1 MGGKEVIMNI
11 DNLWDNFLE
20 KIKSRISSLSYD
32 TWFKNTKLVSMDN
45 NVVKVLV
52 DSPLQKKSLQ
62 ETWYQ
67 TICDVFSEITNTS
80 FDFEFVF
87 EDEVKTNVN
96 IAVENIGVPLNTPEK
111 SNLNNKY
118 TFDSFIVGDSN
129 KFAYMAAV
137 SVAENPGKTYNPL
150 FLYGNSGL
158 GKTHLMHAIGNYII
172 ENSNKKVLYVTS
184 EQFISDF
191 LNLNKKDE
199 SGTNFNYIDS
209 FKNKYRGVDVLI
221 IDDIQFLGGATQT
234 QQEFFNTFNNLY
246 DDNKQIIISSDRS
259 PDDLKKLEDRL
270 RTRFNWGLSVNIYP
284 PDYEMRV
291 EILRKKIIGQHLLI
305 NISDEVIEYIA
316 NNCDSDVRQLEGA
329 LTRVIAYATM
339 FNTSDINLNLAIDAL
354 KDYLSKSSFVKNNI
368 QKIQQVVAEY
378 YNITVEDLKSKKRK
392 ASIAFP
398 RQVAIY
404 LCRTLTDES
413 FPKIGIQFG
422 GRDHST
428 VMHSVDKIETEIK
441 TNPQF
446 KDIIEA
452 LTLKIK

>member
-1 MGGKEVIMNI
+1 MNI
-11 DNLWDNFLE
+11 DILWDNFLE
-20 KIKSRISSLSYD
+20 KIKPKISSLSYD
-32 TWFKNTKLVSMDN
+32 TWFKTTKLVSLDN
-45 NVVKVLV
+45 NIAKVLV
-52 DSPLQKKSLQ
+52 ESPLQKKSLQ
-62 ETWYQ
+62 ETWYP
-67 TICDVFSEITNTS
+67 TICEVFSEITNTS

-87 EDEVKTNVN
+87 EDEVKENTN
-96 IAVENIGVPLNTPEK
+96 ITVENIGVPLNSAEK
-111 SNLNNKY
+111 SNLNPKY
-118 TFDSFIVGDSN
+118 TFESFIVGDSN

-158 GKTHLMHAIGNYII
+158 GKTHLMHAIGNFII

-191 LNLNKKDE
+191 LNINKKDDT
-199 SGTNFNYIDS
+199 GTNYNYVDS

-284 PDYEMRV
+284 PEYEMRV
-291 EILRKKIIGQHLLI
+291 EILKKKIIGQNMAGAL
-305 NISDEVIEYIA
+305 DDDVIAYIA

-368 QKIQQVVAEY
+368 QKIQQIVAEY

-392 ASIAFP
+392 NSIAFP
-398 RQVAIY
+398 RQIAIY
-404 LCRTLTDES
+404 LCRTMTDES

-428 VMHSVDKIETEIK
+428 IMHSVDKIDNEIK

-446 KDIIEA
+446 KDIIDS
-452 LTLKIK
+452 LKSKIK

>member
-1 MGGKEVIMNI
+1 MNI

-20 KIKSRISSLSYD
+20 KIKPKISSLSYD
-32 TWFKNTKLVSMDN
+32 TWFKNTKLVSLDG
-45 NVVKVLV
+45 NVAKILV
-52 DSPLQKKSLQ
+52 DSPLQKKSLK

-67 TICDVFSEITNTS
+67 TISDVFSEITNTS

-87 EDEVKTNVN
+87 EDEVKENVN
-96 IAVENIGVPLNTPEK
+96 IPVENIGVPLNTPEK
-111 SNLNNKY
+111 SNLNPKY
-118 TFDSFIVGDSN
+118 TFDSFITGDSN

-150 FLYGNSGL
+150 FIYGSSGL
-158 GKTHLMHAIGNYII
+158 GKTHLMHAIGNFII

-191 LNLNKKDE
+191 LNINKKDE
-199 SGTNFNYIDS
+199 NGTNFSYVDS
-209 FKNKYRGVDVLI
+209 FKTKYRGVDVLI

-284 PDYEMRV
+284 PEYEMRV
-291 EILRKKIIGQHLLI
+291 EILKKKIIGQ
-305 NISDEVIEYIA
+305 NMEGKVSNDVIAYIA

-329 LTRVIAYATM
+329 LTRVVAYATM
-339 FNTSDINLNLAIDAL
+339 FNIGDIDLNLAIEAL
-354 KDYLSKSSFVKNNI
+354 KDYLSKSSFATNNI
-368 QKIQQVVAEY
+368 QKIQQVVADY
-378 YNITVEDLKSKKRK
+378 YNITVDDLKSKKRK
-392 ASIAFP
+392 KEIAFP

-404 LCRTLTDES
+404 LCRKLTDES
-413 FPKIGIQFG
+413 FPKIGIHFG

-428 VMHSVDKIETEIK
+428 VMHSVDRVDIELK
-441 TNPQF
+441 VHPQF
-446 KDIIEA
+446 KSIID
-452 LTLKIK
+452 TLKSKIK

>member
-1 MGGKEVIMNI
+1 MNI
-11 DNLWDNFLE
+11 DNLWANFLE
-20 KIKSRISSLSYD
+20 KIKPKISSLSYD
-32 TWFKNTKLVSMDN
+32 TWFKNTKLVSLDE
-45 NVVKVLV
+45 NVAKILV
-52 DSPLQKKSLQ
+52 DSPLQKKSLE

-67 TICDVFSEITNTS
+67 TISDVFSEITNTS

-87 EDEVKTNVN
+87 ESDIKAKEN
-96 IAVENIGVPLNTPEK
+96 IPVENIGVPLNTPER
-111 SNLNNKY
+111 SNLNPKY

-172 ENSNKKVLYVTS
+172 ESSNKKVLYVTS

-209 FKNKYRGVDVLI
+209 FKSKYRGIDVLI

-234 QQEFFNTFNNLY
+234 QQEFFNTFNKLY

-284 PDYEMRV
+284 PEYEMRV
-291 EILRKKIIGQHLLI
+291 EILKKKIIGQ
-305 NISDEVIEYIA
+305 NMVGTISDDVIAYIA

-392 ASIAFP
+392 AEIAFP

-428 VMHSVDKIETEIK
+428 VMHSVDKIDSELK

-446 KDIIEA
+446 KDIIDA
-452 LTLKIK
+452 LKSKMK

>member
-1 MGGKEVIMNI
+1 MNLN
-11 DNLWDNFLE
+11 DLWDNFLE
-20 KIKSRISSLSYD
+20 QLKTKISSLSFD
-32 TWFKNTKLVSMDN
+32 TWFKNTKLLSLDN
-45 NVVKVLV
+45 NTAKILV
-52 DSPLQKKSLQ
+52 DSPLQKKSLE
-62 ETWYQ
+62 ETWYK
-67 TICDVFSEITNTS
+67 TIEEVFNKITNTC
-80 FDFEFVF
+80 FDFMFVF
-87 EDEVKTNVN
+87 QDEINNNINVP
-96 IAVENIGVPLNTPEK
+96 VENIGVPLNSAEK
-111 SNLNNKY
+111 SNLNSKY

-150 FLYGNSGL
+150 FIYGSSGL

-191 LNLNKKDE
+191 LNINKRDE
-199 SGTNFNYIDS
+199 SGTNFSYIDS

-284 PDYEMRV
+284 PDYEMRIQ
-291 EILRKKIIGQHLLI
+291 ILRKKIISQNMESTI
-305 NISDEVIEYIA
+305 NDDVIAYIA

-339 FNTSDINLNLAIDAL
+339 FNTSEINLGLAIDAL
-354 KDYLSKSSFVKNNI
+354 KDYLSKSSFIKNNI
-368 QKIQQVVAEY
+368 QKIQQVVADY
-378 YNITVEDLKSKKRK
+378 YNISVEDLKSKKRK
-392 ASIAFP
+392 ASITFP

-404 LCRTLTDES
+404 LCRTTTDES

-428 VMHSVDKIETEIK
+428 IMHSVDKIEKEIK
-441 TNPQF
+441 NNGEF
-446 KDIIEA
+446 KIIID
-452 LTLKIK
+452 TIKKKL

>member
-20 KIKSRISSLSYD
+20 KIKPKISSLSYD
-32 TWFKNTKLVSMDN
+32 TWFKNTKLVSLDS
-45 NVVKVLV
+45 NVAKILV

-67 TICDVFSEITNTS
+67 TISDVFSEITNTS

-87 EDEVKTNVN
+87 EDEVSNNVN
-96 IAVENIGVPLNTPEK
+96 IPVENIGVPLNTPEK
-111 SNLNNKY
+111 SNLNEKY
-118 TFDSFIVGDSN
+118 TFDSFIVGESN

-158 GKTHLMHAIGNYII
+158 GKTHLMHAIGNFII
-172 ENSNKKVLYVTS
+172 ENTNKKVLYVTS

-199 SGTNFNYIDS
+199 SGTNFSYIDS

-291 EILRKKIIGQHLLI
+291 EILKKKIIGQNMESTI
-305 NISDEVIEYIA
+305 NEDVIAYIA

-339 FNTSDINLNLAIDAL
+339 FNTSNININLAIDAL

-398 RQVAIY
+398 RQIAIY
-404 LCRTLTDES
+404 LCRTMTDES

-446 KDIIEA
+446 KSIIDA
-452 LTLKIK
+452 LKSKL

>member
-1 MGGKEVIMNI
+1 MDI
-11 DNLWDNFLE
+11 DNLWENFLE
-20 KIKSRISSLSYD
+20 KIKPKISSLSFD
-32 TWFKNTKLVSMDN
+32 TWFKNTKLVSIDN
-45 NVVKVLV
+45 NVVKILV

-87 EDEVKTNVN
+87 EDEVKDNNN
-96 IAVENIGVPLNTPEK
+96 IFVENLGVPLNTPEK
-111 SNLNNKY
+111 SNLNSKY
-118 TFDSFIVGDSN
+118 TFDSFIVGESN

-199 SGTNFNYIDS
+199 TGTNFNYIDS
-209 FKNKYRGVDVLI
+209 FKNKYRMVDVLI

-284 PDYEMRV
+284 PEYEMRV
-291 EILRKKIIGQHLLI
+291 EILQKKIIGQ
-305 NISDEVIEYIA
+305 NMAGMISDDVISYIA

-339 FNTSDINLNLAIDAL
+339 FNANSINLNLAIDAL

-392 ASIAFP
+392 AEIAFP
-398 RQVAIY
+398 RQIAIY

-428 VMHSVDKIETEIK
+428 VMHSVDKIENEIK
-441 TNPQF
+441 TNSQF
-446 KDIIEA
+446 KSIIES
-452 LTLKIK
+452 LKSKIK

>member
-1 MGGKEVIMNI
+1 MNI

-20 KIKSRISSLSYD
+20 KIKPKISSLSYD
-32 TWFKNTKLVSMDN
+32 TWFKNTKLVSLDE
-45 NVVKVLV
+45 NVAKILV
-52 DSPLQKKSLQ
+52 DSPLQKKSLE

-67 TICDVFSEITNTS
+67 TISDVFSEITNTS

-87 EDEVKTNVN
+87 ESDIKAKEN
-96 IAVENIGVPLNTPEK
+96 IPVENIGVPLNTPER
-111 SNLNNKY
+111 SNLNPKY

-172 ENSNKKVLYVTS
+172 ESSNKKVLYVTS

-209 FKNKYRGVDVLI
+209 FKSKYRGIDVLI

-234 QQEFFNTFNNLY
+234 QQEFFNTFNKLY

-284 PDYEMRV
+284 PEYEMRV
-291 EILRKKIIGQHLLI
+291 EILKKKIIGQ
-305 NISDEVIEYIA
+305 NMVGTISDDVIAYIA

-392 ASIAFP
+392 AEIAFP

-428 VMHSVDKIETEIK
+428 VMHSVDKIDSELK

-446 KDIIEA
+446 KDIIDA
-452 LTLKIK
+452 LKSKIK

>member
-1 MGGKEVIMNI
+1 MNI
-11 DNLWDNFLE
+11 DILWDNFLE
-20 KIKSRISSLSYD
+20 KIKPKISKLSFD
-32 TWFKNTKLVSMDN
+32 TWFKDTKLVSLDN
-45 NVVKVLV
+45 NVAKILV

-62 ETWYQ
+62 ETWYK
-67 TICDVFSEITNTS
+67 TISEVFSEITNTS

-87 EDEVKTNVN
+87 EDEIKSN
-96 IAVENIGVPLNTPEK
+96 ITIPVENIGVPTNTPEK
-111 SNLNNKY
+111 SNLNSKY
-118 TFDSFIVGDSN
+118 TFDSFIVGESN

-158 GKTHLMHAIGNYII
+158 GKTHLMHAIGNFII

-191 LNLNKKDE
+191 LNINKKDD

-284 PDYEMRV
+284 PEYEMRV
-291 EILRKKIIGQHLLI
+291 EILQKKILGQ
-305 NISDEVIEYIA
+305 NMAGAISDDVIAYIA

-392 ASIAFP
+392 ATIAFP
-398 RQVAIY
+398 RQIAIY
-404 LCRTLTDES
+404 LCRTMTDES

-446 KDIIEA
+446 KSIIDA
-452 LTLKIK
+452 LKSKIS

>member
-1 MGGKEVIMNI
+1 MNI

-32 TWFKNTKLVSMDN
+32 TWFKNTKLLSLDN
-45 NVVKVLV
+45 NVAKILV

-67 TICDVFSEITNTS
+67 TISDVFSEITNTS
-80 FDFEFVF
+80 FDFDFVF
-87 EDEVKTNVN
+87 EDEIENNSN
-96 IAVENIGVPLNTPEK
+96 IDIQNIGVPLNTPEK
-111 SNLNNKY
+111 SNLNSKY

-158 GKTHLMHAIGNYII
+158 GKTHLMHAIGNFII

-209 FKNKYRGVDVLI
+209 FKNKYRAVDVLI

-291 EILRKKIIGQHLLI
+291 QILRKKILGQNMEGTI
-305 NISDEVIEYIA
+305 NDDVISYIA
-316 NNCDSDVRQLEGA
+316 NNCESDVRQLEGA

-339 FNTSDINLNLAIDAL
+339 FNTNEINLSLAIDAL
-354 KDYLSKSSFVKNNI
+354 KDYLSKSSFTKNNI
-368 QKIQQVVAEY
+368 QKIQQVVADY
-378 YNITVEDLKSKKRK
+378 YNITVDDLKSKKRK

-428 VMHSVDKIETEIK
+428 IMHSVDKISTEI
-441 TNPQF
+441 NNNNQF
-446 KDIIEA
+446 KSIIEE
-452 LTLKIK
+452 LKKKI

>member
-1 MGGKEVIMNI
+1 MNI
-11 DNLWDNFLE
+11 DNIWDTFLE
-20 KIKSRISSLSYD
+20 KIKPKVSSLSYD
-32 TWFKNTKLVSMDN
+32 TWFKNTKLVSLDN
-45 NVVKVLV
+45 NVAKILV

-67 TICDVFSEITNTS
+67 TISDVFSEITNTS
-80 FDFEFVF
+80 FDFQFVF
-87 EDEVKTNVN
+87 EDEIKTNNN
-96 IAVENIGVPLNTPEK
+96 IEIENIGVPINSPQK
-111 SNLNNKY
+111 SNLNAQY

-172 ENSNKKVLYVTS
+172 ENSNKKVLYVTC

-191 LNLNKKDE
+191 LNINKKDE
-199 SGTNFNYIDS
+199 TGTNFNYIDS

-221 IDDIQFLGGATQT
+221 IDDIEFLSGATKT

-284 PDYEMRV
+284 PDYEMRIN
-291 EILRKKIIGQHLLI
+291 ILRKKIVGQNLSFT
-305 NISDEVIEYIA
+305 ISEDVIEYIA
-316 NNCDSDVRQLEGA
+316 NNCDSDVRQLEGC
-329 LTRVIAYATM
+329 LTRITAYATM
-339 FNTSDINLNLAIDAL
+339 FNPFNIDLNLAMEAL
-354 KDYLSKSSFVKNNI
+354 KDYLSKGSFTKNNI

-378 YNITVEDLKSKKRK
+378 YNITVDDLKSKKRK
-392 ASIAFP
+392 ASITFP

-404 LCRTLTDES
+404 LSRNLTDES
-413 FPKIGIQFG
+413 LPKIGIQFG

-428 VMHSVDKIETEIK
+428 IMHSISKIDNEIK
-441 TNPQF
+441 INFQF
-446 KDIIEA
+446 KDIIEE
-452 LTLKIK
+452 LKKKI

>member
-1 MGGKEVIMNI
+1 MNI

-20 KIKSRISSLSYD
+20 KIKPRISSLSYD
-32 TWFKNTKLVSMDN
+32 TWFKNTKLVSLDN
-45 NVVKVLV
+45 NVAKILV

-67 TICDVFSEITNTS
+67 TISDVFSEITNTS

-87 EDEVKTNVN
+87 EDEVN
-96 IAVENIGVPLNTPEK
+96 INMNIPVENIGVPLNTPEK
-111 SNLNNKY
+111 SNLNPKY
-118 TFDSFIVGDSN
+118 TFDSFITGDSN

-158 GKTHLMHAIGNYII
+158 GKTHLMHAIGNFII

-199 SGTNFNYIDS
+199 TGTNFNYIDS

-291 EILRKKIIGQHLLI
+291 EILRKKIIGQNMDGTI
-305 NISDEVIEYIA
+305 NDDVIAYIA
-316 NNCDSDVRQLEGA
+316 NNCESDVRQLEGA

-339 FNTSDINLNLAIDAL
+339 FNTRDINLTLAIDAL
-354 KDYLSKSSFVKNNI
+354 KDYLSKSSFTKNNI
-368 QKIQQVVAEY
+368 QKIQQVVSEY

-404 LCRTLTDES
+404 LCRTMTDES

-428 VMHSVDKIETEIK
+428 VMHSVDKIDNEIK

-446 KDIIEA
+446 KTIIDA
-452 LTLKIK
+452 LKSKI

>member
-1 MGGKEVIMNI
+1 MNI

-20 KIKSRISSLSYD
+20 KIKPKISSLSYD
-32 TWFKNTKLVSMDN
+32 TWFKNTKLVSLDE
-45 NVVKVLV
+45 NVAKILV
-52 DSPLQKKSLQ
+52 DSPLQKKSLE

-67 TICDVFSEITNTS
+67 TISDVFSEITNTS

-87 EDEVKTNVN
+87 ESDIKAKEN
-96 IAVENIGVPLNTPEK
+96 IPVENIGVPLNTPER
-111 SNLNNKY
+111 SNLNPKY

-172 ENSNKKVLYVTS
+172 ESSNKKVLYVTS

-209 FKNKYRGVDVLI
+209 FKSKYRGIDVLI

-234 QQEFFNTFNNLY
+234 QQEFFNTFNKLY

-284 PDYEMRV
+284 PEYEMRV
-291 EILRKKIIGQHLLI
+291 EILKKKIIGQ
-305 NISDEVIEYIA
+305 NMVGTISDDVIAYIA

-392 ASIAFP
+392 AEIAFP

-428 VMHSVDKIETEIK
+428 VMHSVDKIDSELK

-446 KDIIEA
+446 KDIIDA
-452 LTLKIK
+452 LKSKMK

>member
-1 MGGKEVIMNI
+1 MNI
-11 DNLWDNFLE
+11 DSLWDNFLE
-20 KIKSRISSLSYD
+20 KIKPRISSLSYD
-32 TWFKNTKLVSMDN
+32 TWFKNTKLISLDN
-45 NVVKVLV
+45 NVAKILV
-52 DSPLQKKSLQ
+52 ESPLQKKSLQ

-67 TICDVFSEITNTS
+67 TISDVFSEITNTS

-87 EDEVKTNVN
+87 EDEVNKN
-96 IAVENIGVPLNTPEK
+96 INIDVENIGVPLNTPEK
-111 SNLNNKY
+111 SNLNSKY
-118 TFDSFIVGDSN
+118 TFDSFIVGESN

-158 GKTHLMHAIGNYII
+158 GKTHLMHAIGNFII

-199 SGTNFNYIDS
+199 SGTNFNYIYS

-291 EILRKKIIGQHLLI
+291 EILRKKIIGQNMDGTI
-305 NISDEVIEYIA
+305 NDDVIAYIA
-316 NNCDSDVRQLEGA
+316 NNCESDVRQLEGA

-339 FNTSDINLNLAIDAL
+339 FNIRDINLTLAIDAL
-354 KDYLSKSSFVKNNI
+354 KDYLSKSSFTKNNI

-404 LCRTLTDES
+404 LCRTMTDES

-428 VMHSVDKIETEIK
+428 VMHSVDKIDNEIK

-446 KDIIEA
+446 KTIIES
-452 LTLKIK
+452 LKSKI

>member
-1 MGGKEVIMNI
+1 MNI
-11 DNLWDNFLE
+11 DNIWDTFLE
-20 KIKSRISSLSYD
+20 KIKPKVSSLSYD
-32 TWFKNTKLVSMDN
+32 TWFKNTKLVSLDN
-45 NVVKVLV
+45 NVAKILV

-67 TICDVFSEITNTS
+67 TISDVFSEITNTS
-80 FDFEFVF
+80 FDFQFVF
-87 EDEVKTNVN
+87 EDEIKTNNN
-96 IAVENIGVPLNTPEK
+96 IEIENIGVPINSPQK
-111 SNLNNKY
+111 SNLNAQY

-172 ENSNKKVLYVTS
+172 ENSNKKVLYVTC
-184 EQFISDF
+184 EQFILDF
-191 LNLNKKDE
+191 LNINKKDE
-199 SGTNFNYIDS
+199 TGTNFNYIDS

-221 IDDIQFLGGATQT
+221 IDDIEFLSGATQT

-284 PDYEMRV
+284 PDYEMRIN
-291 EILRKKIIGQHLLI
+291 ILRKKIVGQNLSFTI
-305 NISDEVIEYIA
+305 NEDVIEYIA
-316 NNCDSDVRQLEGA
+316 NNCDSDVRQLEGC
-329 LTRVIAYATM
+329 LTRITAYATM
-339 FNTSDINLNLAIDAL
+339 FNPFNIDLNLAMEAL
-354 KDYLSKSSFVKNNI
+354 KDYLSKGSFTKNNI

-378 YNITVEDLKSKKRK
+378 YNITVDDLKSKKRK
-392 ASIAFP
+392 ASITFP

-404 LCRTLTDES
+404 LSRNLTDES
-413 FPKIGIQFG
+413 LPKIGIQFG

-428 VMHSVDKIETEIK
+428 IMHSISKIDNEIK
-441 TNPQF
+441 INFQF
-446 KDIIEA
+446 KDIIEE
-452 LTLKIK
+452 LKKKI

>member
-1 MGGKEVIMNI
+1 MNV
-11 DNLWDNFLE
+11 DNLWNNFLE
-20 KIKSRISSLSYD
+20 QIKTKISSLSYD
-32 TWFKNTKLVSMDN
+32 TWFKNTKLVSLDN
-45 NVVKVLV
+45 NVAKILV

-67 TICDVFSEITNTS
+67 TISDVFSEITNTS

-87 EDEVKTNVN
+87 ENEITKNTNIN
-96 IAVENIGVPLNTPEK
+96 VENLGVPANTPEK
-111 SNLNNKY
+111 SNLNSKY

-158 GKTHLMHAIGNYII
+158 GKTHLMHAIGNFII

-184 EQFISDF
+184 EGFISDF

-199 SGTNFNYIDS
+199 KGTNFDYIDS

-291 EILRKKIIGQHLLI
+291 EILRKKIIGQ
-305 NISDEVIEYIA
+305 NMTSTISDDVIAYIA

-339 FNTSDINLNLAIDAL
+339 FNASDININLAIDAL
-354 KDYLSKSSFVKNNI
+354 KDYLSKSSFTKNNI
-368 QKIQQVVAEY
+368 QKIQQVVCEY
-378 YNITVEDLKSKKRK
+378 YNITIDDLKSKKRK
-392 ASIAFP
+392 ASITFP

-413 FPKIGIQFG
+413 LPKIGIQFG
-422 GRDHST
+422 GRDHT
-428 VMHSVDKIETEIK
+428 TIMHSVDKINNEIK

-446 KDIIEA
+446 KQIIEA
-452 LTLKIK
+452 LKSKI

>member
-1 MGGKEVIMNI
+1 MNI
-11 DNLWDNFLE
+11 DSLWDNFLE
-20 KIKSRISSLSYD
+20 KIKPRISSLSFD
-32 TWFKNTKLVSMDN
+32 TWFKNTKLVSLDN
-45 NVVKVLV
+45 NIAKILV

-67 TICDVFSEITNTS
+67 TISDVFSEITNTS

-87 EDEVKTNVN
+87 EDEVNINTN
-96 IAVENIGVPLNTPEK
+96 IPVENIGVPLNTPEK
-111 SNLNNKY
+111 SNLNPKY
-118 TFDSFIVGDSN
+118 TFDSFITGDSN

-158 GKTHLMHAIGNYII
+158 GKTHLMHAIGNFII

-199 SGTNFNYIDS
+199 TGTNFNYIDS

-291 EILRKKIIGQHLLI
+291 EILRKKIIGQNMDGTI
-305 NISDEVIEYIA
+305 NDDVIAYIA
-316 NNCDSDVRQLEGA
+316 NNCESDVRQLEGA

-339 FNTSDINLNLAIDAL
+339 FNTRDINLTLAIDAL
-354 KDYLSKSSFVKNNI
+354 KDYLSKSSFTKNNI
-368 QKIQQVVAEY
+368 QKIQQVVSEY

-404 LCRTLTDES
+404 LCRTMTDES

-428 VMHSVDKIETEIK
+428 VMHSVDKIDNEIK

-446 KDIIEA
+446 KTIIDA
-452 LTLKIK
+452 LKSKI

>member
-1 MGGKEVIMNI
+1 MNVES
-11 DNLWDNFLE
+11 LWANFLE
-20 KIKSRISSLSYD
+20 KIKSRISSLSYE
-32 TWFKNTKLVSMDN
+32 TWFKTTKLVSLDN
-45 NVVKVLV
+45 NIAKVLV
-52 DSPLQKKSLQ
+52 DLPIQKKQLQ
-62 ETWYQ
+62 EVWYK
-67 TICDVFSEITNTS
+67 TIVEVFSEITNTS
-80 FDFEFVF
+80 FDFEFVL
-87 EDEVKTNVN
+87 EDEMELTNN
-96 IAVENIGVPLNTPEK
+96 IPVENIGVPINTPEK
-111 SNLNNKY
+111 SNLNSKY

-129 KFAYMAAV
+129 RFAYMAAV
-137 SVAENPGKTYNPL
+137 SVAQNPGKAYNPL
-150 FLYGNSGL
+150 FIYGSSGL
-158 GKTHLMHAIGNYII
+158 GKTHLMHAIGNFII
-172 ENSNKKVLYVTS
+172 ENSNKRVIYVTS

-191 LNLNKKDE
+191 LNMNKKDE
-199 SGTNFNYIDS
+199 NGTNFNYIDI
-209 FKNKYRGVDVLI
+209 FKNKYRKVDVLI

-234 QQEFFNTFNNLY
+234 QQEFFNTFNDLY

-284 PDYEMRV
+284 PEYEMRI
-291 EILRKKIIGQHLLI
+291 EILKKKIIGQ
-305 NISDEVIEYIA
+305 NMTGTISDDVIAYIA

-339 FNTSDINLNLAIDAL
+339 FNTQDIDLNLAIDAL
-354 KDYLSKSSFVKNNI
+354 KDYLSKSSFTKNNI

-398 RQVAIY
+398 RQIAIY
-404 LCRTLTDES
+404 LCRTLTNES

-428 VMHSVDKIETEIK
+428 IMHSVDKIENELK

-446 KDIIEA
+446 KNILEN
-452 LTLKIK
+452 LKSKI

>member
-1 MGGKEVIMNI
+1 MNI
-11 DNLWDNFLE
+11 NSIWDSFLE
-20 KIKSRISSLSYD
+20 KIKPKISSLSYD
-32 TWFKNTKLVSMDN
+32 TWFKNTRLISLDN
-45 NVVKVLV
+45 NTAKILV

-67 TICDVFSEITNTS
+67 TISEVFSEITNTS

-87 EDEVKTNVN
+87 EDEVNNEIN
-96 IAVENIGVPLNTPEK
+96 IPVENLGVPLNTPEK
-111 SNLNNKY
+111 SNLNSKY

-184 EQFISDF
+184 EQFITDF
-191 LNLNKKDE
+191 LNINKKDE
-199 SGTNFNYIDS
+199 TGTNFSYVDS
-209 FKNKYRGVDVLI
+209 FKNKYRDVDVLI

-284 PDYEMRV
+284 PDYKMRV
-291 EILRKKIIGQHLLI
+291 EILRKKIIGQ
-305 NISDEVIEYIA
+305 NMAGEVSDEVIEYIA

-339 FNTSDINLNLAIDAL
+339 FNTSDINLNLAIEAL
-354 KDYLSKSSFVKNNI
+354 KDYLSKSTFVKNNI
-368 QKIQQVVAEY
+368 LKIQQVVADY

-428 VMHSVDKIETEIK
+428 IMHSVDKIENEIK

-446 KDIIEA
+446 KQIIES
-452 LTLKIK
+452 LKSKIK

>member
-1 MGGKEVIMNI
+1 MNI

-20 KIKSRISSLSYD
+20 KIKPKISSLSYD
-32 TWFKNTKLVSMDN
+32 TWFKNTKLVSLDE
-45 NVVKVLV
+45 NVAKILV
-52 DSPLQKKSLQ
+52 DSPLQKKSLE

-67 TICDVFSEITNTS
+67 TISDVFSEITNTS

-87 EDEVKTNVN
+87 ESDIKAKEN
-96 IAVENIGVPLNTPEK
+96 IPMENIGVPLNTPEK
-111 SNLNNKY
+111 SNLNPKY

-172 ENSNKKVLYVTS
+172 ESSNKKVLYVTS

-209 FKNKYRGVDVLI
+209 FKSKYRGIDVLI

-234 QQEFFNTFNNLY
+234 QQEFFNTFNKLY

-284 PDYEMRV
+284 PEYEMRV
-291 EILRKKIIGQHLLI
+291 EILKKKIIGQ
-305 NISDEVIEYIA
+305 NMVGTISDDVIAYIA

-392 ASIAFP
+392 AEIAFP

-428 VMHSVDKIETEIK
+428 VMHSVDKIDSELK

-446 KDIIEA
+446 KDIIDA
-452 LTLKIK
+452 LKSKIK

>member
-1 MGGKEVIMNI
+1 MNI

-20 KIKSRISSLSYD
+20 KIKIKISSLSYE
-32 TWFKNTKLVSMDN
+32 TWFKNTKLVSLDDN
-45 NVVKVLV
+45 VAKVLV

-67 TICDVFSEITNTS
+67 TISDVFSEITNTY

-87 EDEVKTNVN
+87 QDEIKENTN
-96 IAVENIGVPLNTPEK
+96 ISVENIGVPLNTPEK
-111 SNLNNKY
+111 SNLNPKY

-129 KFAYMAAV
+129 TFAYMAAV

-158 GKTHLMHAIGNYII
+158 GKTHLMHAIGNFIV

-191 LNLNKKDE
+191 LNINKRDE

-209 FKNKYRGVDVLI
+209 FKNKYRGIDVLL

-291 EILRKKIIGQHLLI
+291 EILKKKIIGQ
-305 NISDEVIEYIA
+305 NMTGEVSDDVIAYVA

-329 LTRVIAYATM
+329 LTRIIAYAAM
-339 FNTSDINLNLAIDAL
+339 FNCSDINLALAIDAL
-354 KDYLSKSSFVKNNI
+354 KDYLSKSSFTKNNI

-392 ASIAFP
+392 AEIAFP

-404 LCRTLTDES
+404 LCRTTTDES

-428 VMHSVDKIETEIK
+428 VMHSVDKIDKEVK
-441 TNPQF
+441 NNPQM
-446 KDIIEA
+446 KAIIDA
-452 LTLKIK
+452 LKSKIK

>member
-1 MGGKEVIMNI
+1 MNI

-20 KIKSRISSLSYD
+20 KIKPKISSLSYD
-32 TWFKNTKLVSMDN
+32 TWFKNTKLVSLYE
-45 NVVKVLV
+45 NVAKILV
-52 DSPLQKKSLQ
+52 DSPLQKKSLE

-67 TICDVFSEITNTS
+67 TISDVFSEITNTS

-87 EDEVKTNVN
+87 ESDIKAKENIPVK
-96 IAVENIGVPLNTPEK
+96 NIGVPLNTPEK
-111 SNLNNKY
+111 SNLNPKY

-172 ENSNKKVLYVTS
+172 ESSNKKVLYVTS

-209 FKNKYRGVDVLI
+209 FKSKYRGIDVLI

-234 QQEFFNTFNNLY
+234 QQEFFNTFNKLY

-284 PDYEMRV
+284 PEYEMRV
-291 EILRKKIIGQHLLI
+291 EILKKKIIGQ
-305 NISDEVIEYIA
+305 NMVGTISDDVIAYIA

-392 ASIAFP
+392 AEIAFP

-428 VMHSVDKIETEIK
+428 VMHSVDKIDSELK

-446 KDIIEA
+446 KDIIDA
-452 LTLKIK
+452 LKSKMK

>member
-1 MGGKEVIMNI
+1 MNV
-11 DNLWDNFLE
+11 DNLWNNFLE
-20 KIKSRISSLSYD
+20 KIKPEISSLSYD
-32 TWFKNTKLVSMDN
+32 TWFKTTKLISLDN
-45 NVVKVLV
+45 NVAKILV
-52 DSPLQKKSLQ
+52 ESPLQKKSLE
-62 ETWYQ
+62 ETW
-67 TICDVFSEITNTS
+67 IDKISEVFNSITNTS
-80 FDFEFVF
+80 FDFKFVF
-87 EDEVKTNVN
+87 EDEIKQNTN
-96 IAVENIGVPLNTPEK
+96 ITMENFGVPLNTPAK
-111 SNLNNKY
+111 SNLNPKY

-150 FLYGNSGL
+150 FLYGASGL
-158 GKTHLMHAIGNYII
+158 GKTHLMHAIGNFII

-199 SGTNFNYIDS
+199 SGTNFSYIDS
-209 FKNKYRGVDVLI
+209 FKNKYRDVDVLI

-234 QQEFFNTFNNLY
+234 QQEFFNTFNSLY

-291 EILRKKIIGQHLLI
+291 EILKKKILGQNMQGELSDDV
-305 NISDEVIEYIA
+305 ISYIA
-316 NNCDSDVRQLEGA
+316 NNCESDVRQLEGA

-339 FNTSDINLNLAIDAL
+339 FNTSNIDLDLAIDAL
-354 KDYLSKSSFVKNNI
+354 KDYLSKATFTKNNI
-368 QKIQQVVAEY
+368 SKIQQIVAEY

-404 LCRTLTDES
+404 LCRTMTDES

-428 VMHSVDKIETEIK
+428 VMHSVDKIDNEIK
-441 TNPQF
+441 TNSQF
-446 KDIIEA
+446 KQIIEG
-452 LTLKIK
+452 LKKKIT